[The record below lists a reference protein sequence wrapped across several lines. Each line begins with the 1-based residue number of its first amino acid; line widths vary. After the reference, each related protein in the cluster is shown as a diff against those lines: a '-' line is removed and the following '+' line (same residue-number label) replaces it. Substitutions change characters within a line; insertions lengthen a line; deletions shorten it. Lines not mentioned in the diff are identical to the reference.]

1 MVGIG
6 AERFTPE
13 VEAETI
19 LYKSTSGGSV
29 IKEENICVEIL
40 KIMRGVF
47 FFKRKRYGEL
57 LLQSII
63 HLFLLSLRKRGEL

>member
-29 IKEENICVEIL
+29 IKEKNICVEIL
-40 KIMRGVF
+40 KIMRGF
-47 FFKRKRYGEL
+47 FF
-57 LLQSII
+57 
-63 HLFLLSLRKRGEL
+63 

>member
-40 KIMRGVF
+40 KMRGF

>member
-29 IKEENICVEIL
+29 IKEENICVETL
-40 KIMRGVF
+40 KIMRGF
-47 FFKRKRYGEL
+47 FF
-57 LLQSII
+57 
-63 HLFLLSLRKRGEL
+63 F

>member
-1 MVGIG
+1 MGIG

-40 KIMRGVF
+40 KIMRGF

-57 LLQSII
+57 LLQSTI